1 MNTST
6 KILLVEDDKVT
17 AKIVKKYLELKDFE
31 VTHSP
36 DGKSGYEAFKQQDF
50 DLCILDVMMPHKD
63 GFSLAQ
69 DMRKLDE
76 YVPILF
82 VTSKSLSEDKIKA
95 FKIGAD
101 DYITKPFVPEELVL
115 RVEAT
120 LRRQQNMPK
129 KSVNSESLPNKF
141 RIGAYIMDYPFQKL
155 SLDGKEQKLTA
166 REAELLRFL
175 YMHKNDLIKREY
187 ILMEIW
193 GDDDYYKG
201 RSLDVFISRLRK
213 YLKEDP
219 NIQIINVHATGF
231 KFVIANPE
239 EPVQA

>member
-17 AKIVKKYLELKDFE
+17 AKIVRKYLEMKGFE
-31 VTHSP
+31 VMHCA
-36 DGKSGYEAFKQQDF
+36 DGRSGYEAFTQDEF

-82 VTSKSLSEDKIKA
+82 VSSKSMSEDRIKA

-120 LRRQQNMPK
+120 IRRQQNVPK
-129 KSVNSESLPNKF
+129 RSTNTESLPAQF
-141 RIGAYIMDYPFQKL
+141 HIGRYFMDYQFQKL
-155 SLDGKEQKLTA
+155 SLDGVEQKLTA

-175 YMHKNDLIKREY
+175 YLHRNDLIKREY

-213 YLKEDP
+213 YLKADP

-231 KFVIANPE
+231 KFVVANPE
-239 EPVQA
+239 DRVEA